1 MGGIGKSRISQG
13 KPVSKKSAGNGG
25 ETKGTNGS
33 SRPRPVRPEKKGNY
47 ILTERADNLIGG
59 AFTKSGPK
67 KSEGLRAKRDEK
79 LAKRGEKVASKRE
92 IPGRGERPDG
102 SIGPKGRPIAK
113 GDRPVPKMRKGE
125 DGMGRGP
132 KGRMGQG
139 GKTRPEKPAMGQG
152 PKRGAGPKAGGG
164 PKRMGRTE
172 YGVM

>member
-13 KPVSKKSAGNGG
+13 KPAVKKSAGNSG

-33 SRPRPVRPEKKGNY
+33 SRPRPARPEKKGSY

-59 AFTKSGPK
+59 AFTKGGPK

-102 SIGPKGRPIAK
+102 SIGPKGRPVPK
-113 GDRPVPKMRKGE
+113 GDRPVPKMRRDEEIMSRGPKG
-125 DGMGRGP
+125 GMGRGP
-132 KGRMGQG
+132 K
-139 GKTRPEKPAMGQG
+139 TRPSKSDAGPG
-152 PKRGAGPKAGGG
+152 PKRSPGAKRPPSGGVRG
-164 PKRMGRTE
+164 GTN
-172 YGVM
+172 YGLL